1 VVGTPLA
8 ALAHVHVTPDTTAA
22 DATTT
27 LTFSFSHGCEDSPT
41 TALVIDIP
49 QGVTN
54 VVPAASASWDIQ
66 RTLAGNGTVTQVTY
80 TAVRPIESGL
90 KGEVAMD
97 VRFAPDLAGTSVP
110 FPVTQQCVSGSTAW
124 TQGAGA
130 GEEEPESPAPVV
142 QVGAVA
148 ASTGDDEHGGDAQ
161 SAGDHSATD
170 HSATGHS
177 ATDQEGASAADGADP
192 AAATTDA
199 AGLWLGGAGLALGA
213 AALVVAR
220 GAAPPARVSR
230 GVPRPAP
237 RRASRTRDRMRRAT
251 G

>member
-1 VVGTPLA
+1 MSLPSPAPRPARRRRTRLLTGAVAGLALVVGTPLA

-54 VVPAASASWDIQ
+54 VVPVASASWDIQ
-66 RTLAGNGTVTQVTY
+66 RTLADNGTVTQVTY

-97 VRFAPDLAGTSVP
+97 VRFAPDLADTSVP
-110 FPVTQQCVSGSTAW
+110 FPLTQQCVSGSTAW
-124 TQGAGA
+124 TEVAAA
-130 GEEEPESPAPVV
+130 GEAEPESPAPVV

-148 ASTGDDEHGGDAQ
+148 ASRGDDEHGGDAE
-161 SAGDHSATD
+161 SSGDHAAADHSATD
-170 HSATGHS
+170 DGGT
-177 ATDQEGASAADGADP
+177 SAAGDADP

-213 AALVVAR
+213 AALVVAVVALR
-220 GAAPPARVSR
+220 R
-230 GVPRPAP
+230 
-237 RRASRTRDRMRRAT
+237 RRA
-251 G
+251 